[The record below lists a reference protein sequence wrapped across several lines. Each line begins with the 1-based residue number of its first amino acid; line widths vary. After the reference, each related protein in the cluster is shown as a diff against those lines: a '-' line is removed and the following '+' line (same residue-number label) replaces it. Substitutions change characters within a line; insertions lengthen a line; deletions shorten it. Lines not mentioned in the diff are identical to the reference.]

1 MRVGLSHEAP
11 IFMKVFVV
19 VGASGP
25 DAAFVT
31 ESEAHE
37 HASSLKKQEGLAPTV
52 VSVPLFGQ
60 SLFGQNKEWLNSERS
75 TAGYRSTRGR

>member
-1 MRVGLSHEAP
+1 MGMGLSHEAP

-60 SLFGQNKEWLNSERS
+60 NKDWLNSERS
-75 TAGYRSTRGR
+75 TAVYRSTRER

>member
-11 IFMKVFVV
+11 VFMKIFVV
-19 VGASGP
+19 VSASGP

-31 ESEAHE
+31 ECEAHE
-37 HASSLKKQEGLAPTV
+37 HAASIKKQEGLAPMV

-60 SLFGQNKEWLNSERS
+60 NTEWLNSERS
-75 TAGYRSTRGR
+75 TAVYRTTRGR